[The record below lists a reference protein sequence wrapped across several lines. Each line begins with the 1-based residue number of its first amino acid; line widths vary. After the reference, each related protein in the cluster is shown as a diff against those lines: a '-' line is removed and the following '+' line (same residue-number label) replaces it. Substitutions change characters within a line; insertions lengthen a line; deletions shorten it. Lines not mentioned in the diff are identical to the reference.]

1 VETGATRHPGRV
13 AERDNSAGP
22 VASFKLQQAK
32 FHPPPARQGIVS
44 RTALVDRLLG
54 ARAPLV
60 YLVAPPGYGK
70 TTLLSQW
77 AAREPRP
84 VAWVTVDRHDNDP
97 AVLLTY
103 VAAALDRIRPLDPAV
118 FAALASPGA
127 AGSWSGLV
135 AAAKAMDDPVCLVL
149 DHVEL
154 LTNRQCLDEVA
165 EVALH
170 LPAGSRLTLASR
182 SRPPLPAAVQATG
195 GRVLELGAGELAMD
209 GDEARALLE
218 GAGVAPTGP
227 DLAELVGRTEGWP
240 VGLYLAALALRAG
253 GAQRDAGFAFT
264 GDDRFMADYLRQE
277 LLARLSPELVSFL
290 TRTAVLDRL
299 SGPLCD
305 AVLGSAGSG
314 LVLESLEGSNHLLVA
329 LDRDQG
335 WYRYHHLFGE
345 LLRAELERREPELA
359 GPLHIRA
366 AAWFEANDL
375 PELAVDHAQAAADA
389 DLVAR
394 LVLEAMQPVWASGR
408 VDTVLGWMQWFEER
422 GLTERYPAVTVHG
435 ALIFALLGR
444 PAKAERWAAAA
455 ERAPAAGRLPDG
467 STMASYL
474 AYLRALLCRDGVAA
488 MARDAELAWDGLSA
502 ASPYRATMVHTRGV
516 AHLLEGD
523 VDQADPLLADAFD
536 AATRAGAPPLAAVVL
551 AERGIVAAAR
561 GDWPAAAAFAERA
574 LALVG
579 DGDFDAYWT
588 SALVYAWAARAAVHR
603 GDLAA
608 AREHV
613 TRAARLRPLLTY
625 ALPVVSVQALL
636 ELARADLALG
646 DPDGARAALG
656 QVKDILDRRP
666 SLGALSA
673 QADELRSE
681 ARRLG
686 AATRSGSSLTT
697 AELRVLPLLATHLTS
712 REIAER
718 LYLSPYTVKSQTVSI
733 YRKLGVSARSGAVAR
748 ATEIGLLGNG

>member
-1 VETGATRHPGRV
+1 
-13 AERDNSAGP
+13 

-32 FHPPPARQGIVS
+32 LHPPPARPGIVP

-60 YLVAPPGYGK
+60 YVVAPPGYGK
-70 TTLLSQW
+70 TTLLAQW

-103 VAAALDRIRPLDPAV
+103 VAVALDRVRPLDPAV
-118 FAALASPGA
+118 FAALASPGY
-127 AGSWSGLV
+127 AGALSGLV

-154 LTNRQCLDEVA
+154 LANRQCLDEVA

-182 SRPPLPAAVQATG
+182 FRPPLPAAVQATE
-195 GRVLELGAGELAMD
+195 GRVLELGSGELVMD

-227 DLAELVGRTEGWP
+227 ELAELVGRTEGWP

-290 TRTAVLDRL
+290 TRTAVLDRM

-305 AVLGSAGSG
+305 AVLGTAGSG
-314 LVLESLEGSNHLLVA
+314 RVLESLEGSNLLLVA
-329 LDRDQG
+329 LDQDQG

-359 GPLHIRA
+359 GPLHVRA
-366 AAWFEANDL
+366 AAWCEANDL

-389 DLVAR
+389 NLVAR
-394 LVLEAMQPVWASGR
+394 LVLEVMQPVWASGR
-408 VDTVLGWMQWFEER
+408 VDTVLGWMEWFEDR
-422 GLTERYPAVTVHG
+422 GLIERHPAITVHG

-455 ERAPAAGRLPDG
+455 ERAPSAAGRLPDG

-488 MARDAELAWDGLSA
+488 MRRDAELAWDGLSP

-523 VDQADPLLADAFD
+523 LDRADPVLADAFD

-574 LALVG
+574 LALVR

-613 TRAARLRPLLTY
+613 TRAARLRPLLTF

-646 DPDGARAALG
+646 DPDGAHAALG
-656 QVKDILDRRP
+656 QVQGILERRP
-666 SLGALSA
+666 SLGVLAA

-686 AATRSGSSLTT
+686 ASTRSGSSLTT

-718 LYLSPYTVKSQTVSI
+718 LHLSPYTVKSQTVSI
-733 YRKLGVSARSGAVAR
+733 YRKLGVSSRSGAVAR
-748 ATEIGLLGNG
+748 AREIGLLRP